1 MEETMTPK
9 IPTTDSIQELAT
21 FWQHHDLIDFESELE
36 EVSEPVFRRAH
47 VVGVPLTEDEH
58 RAIRDMA
65 ASRGID
71 ESALIREWVKEK
83 LHRQ

>member
-9 IPTTDSIQELAT
+9 IPTTDSIQELAA
-21 FWQHHDLIDFESELE
+21 FWQHHDLTDFEDELE
-36 EVSEPVFRRAH
+36 EVSGPVFRRAH
-47 VVGVPLTEDEH
+47 VVGVPLTEDE
-58 RAIRDMA
+58 RQAIRDAA

-83 LHRQ
+83 LRRQ

>member
-9 IPTTDSIQELAT
+9 IPTTDSIRELAT
-21 FWQHHDLIDFESELE
+21 FWQHHDLTDFENELE
-36 EVSEPVFRRAH
+36 EVSGPVFRRAH
-47 VVGVPLTEDEH
+47 VVGVPLTKDEH
-58 RAIRDMA
+58 RAIRDAA

>member
-1 MEETMTPK
+1 MTRK

-21 FWQHHDLIDFESELE
+21 FWQHHDLTEFENELE
-36 EVSEPVFRRAH
+36 EVSGPVFRRAH

-58 RAIRDMA
+58 EAIRDAA

-83 LHRQ
+83 LRCQ

>member
-1 MEETMTPK
+1 MEETMTRK

-21 FWQHHDLIDFESELE
+21 FWQHHDLTEFENELE
-36 EVSEPVFRRAH
+36 EVSGPVFRRAH

-58 RAIRDMA
+58 EAIRDAA

-83 LHRQ
+83 LRCQ